1 MSKATKTLVAAVT
14 GKLVSK
20 PFVLYTTTDEE
31 LPKQFVLRIEDDV
44 NRNGDPTLK
53 LSNGNLGVI
62 VSHQPEYITNI
73 ITGFRV
79 DIQDVTCV
87 VVQRFVD
94 DLPSLT
100 TVKKG
105 SAY

>member
-1 MSKATKTLVAAVT
+1 MSATKILVTAISGKVT
-14 GKLVSK
+14 SK

-31 LPKQFVLRIEDDV
+31 LPKQLVLRIEDDV

-53 LSNGNLGVI
+53 LSNGNLGAI

-87 VVQRFVD
+87 VVQQFVD

>member
-1 MSKATKTLVAAVT
+1 MSATKILVTAISGKVT
-14 GKLVSK
+14 SK

-31 LPKQFVLRIEDDV
+31 LPKQLVLRIEDDV

-53 LSNGNLGVI
+53 LSNGNLGAI

-100 TVKKG
+100 TAKKG

>member
-1 MSKATKTLVAAVT
+1 MSTAKILVTAVT
-14 GKLVSK
+14 GKETSK
-20 PFVLYTTTDEE
+20 PFVLYTTTEEE
-31 LPKQFVLRIEDDV
+31 LPKQLVLRIEDDV
-44 NRNGDPTLK
+44 NRNGDPTMK

-100 TVKKG
+100 SAKKG

>member
-1 MSKATKTLVAAVT
+1 MSAKKMLVTAVT
-14 GKLVSK
+14 GKEASK

-31 LPKQFVLRIEDDV
+31 LPEQFVLRIDSDI
-44 NRNGDPTLK
+44 NRKGDPTLK

-100 TVKKG
+100 TAKKG

>member
-1 MSKATKTLVAAVT
+1 MSAKKILVTAVT

-20 PFVLYTTTDEE
+20 PFTLYTTTEDE
-31 LPKQFVLRIEDDV
+31 LPTQFTLRVEEDV
-44 NRNGDPTLK
+44 NRKGEATLK

-79 DIQDVTCV
+79 DINGLTCII
-87 VVQRFVD
+87 VQKFVD
-94 DLPSLT
+94 NLP
-100 TVKKG
+100 TVAAIEKG

>member
-1 MSKATKTLVAAVT
+1 MSATKILVTAVA
-14 GKLVSK
+14 GKETSK
-20 PFVLYTTTDEE
+20 PFVLYTTTEDE
-31 LPKQFVLRIEDDV
+31 LPKQMVLRVEDDV

-79 DIQDVTCV
+79 DVQDVTCI

-94 DLPSLT
+94 DVPTLAIA
-100 TVKKG
+100 KKG
-105 SAY
+105 EAY

>member
-1 MSKATKTLVAAVT
+1 MSTTKILVTAISGKVT
-14 GKLVSK
+14 SK

-31 LPKQFVLRIEDDV
+31 LPKQLVLRIEDDV

-53 LSNGNLGVI
+53 LSNGNLGAI

-94 DLPSLT
+94 DLPPLT
-100 TVKKG
+100 TAKKG

>member
-1 MSKATKTLVAAVT
+1 MSATKILVTAISGKVT
-14 GKLVSK
+14 SK

-31 LPKQFVLRIEDDV
+31 LPKQLVLRIEDDV

-87 VVQRFVD
+87 VVQQFVD

>member
-1 MSKATKTLVAAVT
+1 MSTTKILVTAISGKVT
-14 GKLVSK
+14 SK

-31 LPKQFVLRIEDDV
+31 LPKQLVLRIEDDV

-53 LSNGNLGVI
+53 LSNGNLGAI

-100 TVKKG
+100 TAKKG

>member
-1 MSKATKTLVAAVT
+1 MSAKKMLVTAVT

-20 PFVLYTTTDEE
+20 PFTLYTTTEDE
-31 LPKQFVLRIEDDV
+31 LPEQFVLRIEDDV
-44 NRNGDPTLK
+44 NRKGDPTLK
-53 LSNGNLGVI
+53 LSNGNLGLI

-79 DIQDVTCV
+79 DVQNVTCV
-87 VVQRFVD
+87 VVQQFVD
-94 DLPSLT
+94 NLPSLT
-100 TVKKG
+100 TAKKG